1 MKCIPDVSFST
12 SSTSS
17 MHRSMC
23 VPIVPQSHR
32 KPIIVVDCNNEAH
45 IVDDKCNLYRRM
57 HRCIVVVVVVQRASS
72 TMFVATMHRTSSSL
86 CTVSTHRRRMI
97 RCSHLLRVP
106 FRVCVCTVSRPVSHP
121 VSSCA
126 GPFRA
131 RPVSP
136 VSRDTEFGT
145 LIILSFGPFLF
156 FVLFCRFGGPF

>member
-32 KPIIVVDCNNEAH
+32 KPIIVVDCNNEATH
-45 IVDDKCNLYRRM
+45 RR
-57 HRCIVVVVVVQRASS
+57 CQLQPVSSNAPYIIVVVVVQRVSS
-72 TMFVATMHRTSSSL
+72 TMFVATMHRTSSLL

-97 RCSHLLRVP
+97 RSSHLLRVP
-106 FRVCVCTVSRPVSHP
+106 FRVRVCTVSRPVSHP